1 MKNKFIFL
9 TTLLIIL
16 SSNTFADPTYKNAEL
31 LIQKMWDSFIDGDI
45 DAFSQT
51 MSKDEDMVTFGTD
64 ASERWD
70 SWQELEDSVALQF
83 DAFDVISV
91 DRKNKSLKIS
101 NSGNTAW
108 FSETVDWEFLSNGKT
123 EEVKD
128 IRYTGVMEYRDG
140 QWKIVQFH
148 CSVGVDGQV
157 IEY

>member
-1 MKNKFIFL
+1 
-9 TTLLIIL
+9 
-16 SSNTFADPTYKNAEL
+16 
-31 LIQKMWDSFIDGDI
+31 
-45 DAFSQT
+45 

-70 SWQELEDSVALQF
+70 SWQELENSVALQF

-91 DRKNKSLKIS
+91 ERKNKSLKIS

-108 FSETVDWEFLSNGKT
+108 FSETVDWEFLSNGNT
-123 EEVKD
+123 ESVKD
-128 IRYTGVMEYRDG
+128 IRYTGVMEIRNG

-148 CSVGVDGQV
+148 CSVGVAGQV

>member
-1 MKNKFIFL
+1 MKNKFILL
-9 TTLLIIL
+9 TTLLITFSGI
-16 SSNTFADPTYKNAEL
+16 TFANPTYENAES

-64 ASERWD
+64 ASERWE

-128 IRYTGVMEYRDG
+128 IRYTGVMEYRKG
-140 QWKIVQFH
+140 HWKIVQFH
-148 CSVGVDGQV
+148 CSVGVAGQV

>member
-45 DAFSQT
+45 NAFSQT

-70 SWQELEDSVALQF
+70 SWQELENSVALQF

-91 DRKNKSLKIS
+91 ERKNKSLKIS

-108 FSETVDWEFLSNGKT
+108 FSETVDWEFLSNGNN
-123 EEVKD
+123 ESVKD
-128 IRYTGVMEYRDG
+128 IRYTGVMEYRNG

-148 CSVGVDGQV
+148 CSVGVAGQV

>member
-51 MSKDEDMVTFGTD
+51 MSKDKDMVTFGTD

-91 DRKNKSLKIS
+91 ERKDKSLKIS

-108 FSETVDWEFLSNGKT
+108 FAETVDWEFLSNGKT
-123 EEVKD
+123 EAVKD
-128 IRYTGVMEYRDG
+128 IRYTGVMEYRNG
-140 QWKIVQFH
+140 KWKIVQFH
-148 CSVGVDGQV
+148 CSVGVAGQV

>member
-1 MKNKFIFL
+1 MKNKFILF
-9 TTLLIIL
+9 TTLLITFSGI
-16 SSNTFADPTYKNAEL
+16 TFANPTYENAES

-64 ASERWD
+64 ASERWE

-91 DRKNKSLKIS
+91 ERKNKSLKIS

-128 IRYTGVMEYRDG
+128 IRYTGVMEYRKG
-140 QWKIVQFH
+140 HWKIVQFH
-148 CSVGVDGQV
+148 CSVGVAGQV

>member
-16 SSNTFADPTYKNAEL
+16 SSNAFADPTYKNAEL

-70 SWQELEDSVALQF
+70 SWQELENSVALQF

-91 DRKNKSLKIS
+91 ERKNKSLKIS

-108 FSETVDWEFLSNGKT
+108 FSETVDWEFLSNGNN
-123 EEVKD
+123 ESVKD
-128 IRYTGVMEYRDG
+128 IRYTGVMEYRNG

-148 CSVGVDGQV
+148 CSVGVAGQV

>member
-9 TTLLIIL
+9 ITLLIIL

-70 SWQELEDSVALQF
+70 SWQELENSVALQF

-91 DRKNKSLKIS
+91 ERKNKSLKIS

-108 FSETVDWEFLSNGKT
+108 FSETVDWEFLSNGNN
-123 EEVKD
+123 ESVKD
-128 IRYTGVMEYRDG
+128 IRYTGVMEYRNG

-148 CSVGVDGQV
+148 CSVGVAGQV

>member
-1 MKNKFIFL
+1 MKNKFILL
-9 TTLLIIL
+9 TTLLL
-16 SSNTFADPTYKNAEL
+16 TFSGNTFASPSYENAES

-70 SWQELEDSVALQF
+70 SWQELEDSVAIQF

-123 EEVKD
+123 EAVKD
-128 IRYTGVMEYRDG
+128 IRYTGVMEYRKG
-140 QWKIVQFH
+140 HWKIVQFH
-148 CSVGVDGQV
+148 CSVGVAGQV

>member
-1 MKNKFIFL
+1 MKNKFILF
-9 TTLLIIL
+9 TTLLITFSGI
-16 SSNTFADPTYKNAEL
+16 TFANPTYENAES

-91 DRKNKSLKIS
+91 ERKNKSLKIS
-101 NSGNTAW
+101 NTGNTAW

-123 EEVKD
+123 EAVKD
-128 IRYTGVMEYRDG
+128 IRYTGVMEYRKG
-140 QWKIVQFH
+140 HWKIVQFH
-148 CSVGVDGQV
+148 CSVGVAGQV

>member
-70 SWQELEDSVALQF
+70 SWQELENSVALQF

-91 DRKNKSLKIS
+91 ERKNKSLKIS

-108 FSETVDWEFLSNGKT
+108 FSETVDWEFLSNGNN
-123 EEVKD
+123 ESVKD
-128 IRYTGVMEYRDG
+128 IRYTGVMEYRNG
-140 QWKIVQFH
+140 QWKLSLIH
-148 CSVGVDGQV
+148 
-157 IEY
+157 I

>member
-45 DAFSQT
+45 NAFSQT
-51 MSKDEDMVTFGTD
+51 MSKDKDMVTFGTD

-70 SWQELEDSVALQF
+70 SWQELENSVALQF

-91 DRKNKSLKIS
+91 ERKNKSLKIS

-108 FSETVDWEFLSNGKT
+108 FSETVDWEFLSNGNN
-123 EEVKD
+123 ESVKD
-128 IRYTGVMEYRDG
+128 IRYTGVMEFRNG

-148 CSVGVDGQV
+148 CSVGVAGQV

>member
-1 MKNKFIFL
+1 MKNKFILF
-9 TTLLIIL
+9 TTLLITFSGI
-16 SSNTFADPTYKNAEL
+16 TFANPTYENAES

-64 ASERWD
+64 ASERWE

-91 DRKNKSLKIS
+91 ERKNKSLKIS
-101 NSGNTAW
+101 NTGNTAW

-128 IRYTGVMEYRDG
+128 IRYTGVMEYRKG
-140 QWKIVQFH
+140 HWKIVQFH
-148 CSVGVDGQV
+148 CSVGVAGQV

>member
-1 MKNKFIFL
+1 MKNKFILL
-9 TTLLIIL
+9 TTLLL
-16 SSNTFADPTYKNAEL
+16 TFSGNTFASPTYENAES

-128 IRYTGVMEYRDG
+128 IRYTGVMEYRSG

-148 CSVGVDGQV
+148 CSVGVAGQV

>member
-1 MKNKFIFL
+1 MIKKYILL
-9 TTLLIIL
+9 TLILTPFSYHTL
-16 SSNTFADPTYKNAEL
+16 ADPTYENAES

-128 IRYTGVMEYRDG
+128 IRYTGVMEYRKG

-148 CSVGVDGQV
+148 CSVGVAGQV

>member
-1 MKNKFIFL
+1 MKNKFILL
-9 TTLLIIL
+9 TTLLITFSGI
-16 SSNTFADPTYKNAEL
+16 TFANPTYENAES

-45 DAFSQT
+45 DEFSQT
-51 MSKDEDMVTFGTD
+51 RSNDEDMVTFGTD

-123 EEVKD
+123 EAVKD
-128 IRYTGVMEYRDG
+128 IRYTGVMEYRKG
-140 QWKIVQFH
+140 YWKIVQFH
-148 CSVGVDGQV
+148 CSVGVAGQV

>member
-16 SSNTFADPTYKNAEL
+16 SSNTFADPTIKNAEL
-31 LIQKMWDSFIDGDI
+31 FIQKMWDSFIDGDI

-91 DRKNKSLKIS
+91 ERKNKSLKIS

-108 FSETVDWEFLSNGKT
+108 FSETVDWVFLSNGKT
-123 EEVKD
+123 EVVKD
-128 IRYTGVMEYRDG
+128 IRYTGVMEYRNG

-148 CSVGVDGQV
+148 CSVGVAGQV

>member
-16 SSNTFADPTYKNAEL
+16 SSNTFADQTIKNAEL

-70 SWQELEDSVALQF
+70 SWQELENSVALQF

-91 DRKNKSLKIS
+91 ERKNKSLKIS

-108 FSETVDWEFLSNGKT
+108 FSETVDWEFLSNGNN
-123 EEVKD
+123 ESVKD
-128 IRYTGVMEYRDG
+128 IRYTGVMEYRNG

-148 CSVGVDGQV
+148 CSVGVAGQV

>member
-1 MKNKFIFL
+1 MKNKFILL
-9 TTLLIIL
+9 TTLLI
-16 SSNTFADPTYKNAEL
+16 TFSGIAFANPTYENAES

-51 MSKDEDMVTFGTD
+51 MSKDADMVTFGTD

-128 IRYTGVMEYRDG
+128 IRYTGVMEYRKG
-140 QWKIVQFH
+140 HWKIVQFH
-148 CSVGVDGQV
+148 CSVGVAGQV

>member
-45 DAFSQT
+45 NAFSQT

-70 SWQELEDSVALQF
+70 SWQELENSVALQF

-91 DRKNKSLKIS
+91 ERKNKSLKIS

-108 FSETVDWEFLSNGKT
+108 FSETVDWEFLSNGNN
-123 EEVKD
+123 ESVKD
-128 IRYTGVMEYRDG
+128 IRYTGVMEFRNG

-148 CSVGVDGQV
+148 CSVGVAGQV

>member
-1 MKNKFIFL
+1 MKNKFILL
-9 TTLLIIL
+9 TTLLITFSGI
-16 SSNTFADPTYKNAEL
+16 TFANPTYENAES
-31 LIQKMWDSFIDGDI
+31 LIQKMWDSFVDGDI

-83 DAFDVISV
+83 DTFDVISV
-91 DRKNKSLKIS
+91 ERKNKSLKIS

-123 EEVKD
+123 EAVKD
-128 IRYTGVMEYRDG
+128 IRYTGVMEYRKG
-140 QWKIVQFH
+140 HWKIVQFH
-148 CSVGVDGQV
+148 CSVGVAGQV

>member
-1 MKNKFIFL
+1 MKNKLIFL
-9 TTLLIIL
+9 TTFLIIL

-70 SWQELEDSVALQF
+70 SWQELENSVALQF

-91 DRKNKSLKIS
+91 ERKNKSLKIS

-108 FSETVDWEFLSNGKT
+108 FSETVDWEFLSNGNN
-123 EEVKD
+123 ESVKD
-128 IRYTGVMEYRDG
+128 IRYTGVMEYRNG

-148 CSVGVDGQV
+148 CSVGVAGQV

>member
-70 SWQELEDSVALQF
+70 SWQELENSVALQF

-91 DRKNKSLKIS
+91 ERKNKSLKIS
-101 NSGNTAW
+101 NSGNNAW
-108 FSETVDWEFLSNGKT
+108 FSETVDWEFLSNGNN
-123 EEVKD
+123 ESVKD
-128 IRYTGVMEYRDG
+128 IRYTGVMEYRNG

-148 CSVGVDGQV
+148 CSVGVAGQV

>member
-1 MKNKFIFL
+1 MKNKYILL
-9 TTLLIIL
+9 TTLLITFSGI
-16 SSNTFADPTYKNAEL
+16 TFANPTYENAES

-64 ASERWD
+64 ASERWE

-91 DRKNKSLKIS
+91 ERKNKSLKIS

-128 IRYTGVMEYRDG
+128 IRYTGVMEYRKG
-140 QWKIVQFH
+140 HWKIVQFH
-148 CSVGVDGQV
+148 CSVGVAGQV

>member
-16 SSNTFADPTYKNAEL
+16 SSNTFADPTIKNAEL

-45 DAFSQT
+45 NAFSQT

-91 DRKNKSLKIS
+91 ERKNKSLKIS

-123 EEVKD
+123 EVVKD
-128 IRYTGVMEYRDG
+128 IRYTGVMEYRNG

-148 CSVGVDGQV
+148 CSVGVAGQV

>member
-1 MKNKFIFL
+1 MKNKFILL
-9 TTLLIIL
+9 TTLLITFSGI
-16 SSNTFADPTYKNAEL
+16 TFANPTYENAES

-51 MSKDEDMVTFGTD
+51 RSKDEDMVTFGTD

-70 SWQELEDSVALQF
+70 SWQALEDSVALQF
-83 DAFDVISV
+83 DAFNVVSV
-91 DRKNKSLKIS
+91 ERKNKSLKIS
-101 NSGNTAW
+101 NSANTAW

-128 IRYTGVMEYRDG
+128 IRYTGVMEYRKG

-148 CSVGVDGQV
+148 CSVGVAGQV

>member
-1 MKNKFIFL
+1 MKNKFILL
-9 TTLLIIL
+9 TTLLITFSGI
-16 SSNTFADPTYKNAEL
+16 TFANPTYENAES

-70 SWQELEDSVALQF
+70 SWQELEDSVVLQF

-91 DRKNKSLKIS
+91 ERKNKSLKIS
-101 NSGNTAW
+101 NTGNTAW

-123 EEVKD
+123 EAVKD
-128 IRYTGVMEYRDG
+128 IRYTGVMEYRKG
-140 QWKIVQFH
+140 HWKIVQFH
-148 CSVGVDGQV
+148 CSVGVAGQV

>member
-1 MKNKFIFL
+1 MKNKFILFKTFL
-9 TTLLIIL
+9 LTF
-16 SSNTFADPTYKNAEL
+16 SVNTFADPTYENAES

-91 DRKNKSLKIS
+91 ERKNKSLKIS
-101 NSGNTAW
+101 NTGNTAW

-123 EEVKD
+123 EAVKD
-128 IRYTGVMEYRDG
+128 IRYTGVMEYRKG
-140 QWKIVQFH
+140 HWKIVQFH
-148 CSVGVDGQV
+148 CSVGVAGQV

>member
-1 MKNKFIFL
+1 MKNKFILL
-9 TTLLIIL
+9 TTLLI
-16 SSNTFADPTYKNAEL
+16 TFSGIAFANPTYENAES

-128 IRYTGVMEYRDG
+128 IRYTGVMEYRKG
-140 QWKIVQFH
+140 HWKIVQFH
-148 CSVGVDGQV
+148 CSVGVAGQV

>member
-70 SWQELEDSVALQF
+70 SWQELENSVALQF

-91 DRKNKSLKIS
+91 ERKNKSLKIS

-108 FSETVDWEFLSNGKT
+108 FSETVDWEFLSNGNN
-123 EEVKD
+123 ESVKD
-128 IRYTGVMEYRDG
+128 LSLIHISEPTRR
-140 QWKIVQFH
+140 
-148 CSVGVDGQV
+148 
-157 IEY
+157 

>member
-1 MKNKFIFL
+1 MKNKLIIL
-9 TTLLIIL
+9 TTLLITL
-16 SSNTFADPTYKNAEL
+16 SSNIFANPTYENAES
-31 LIQKMWDSFIDGDI
+31 LIQKMWNSFIDGDI

-51 MSKDEDMVTFGTD
+51 MSKDKDMVTFGTD

-70 SWQELEDSVALQF
+70 SWQALEDSVALQF
-83 DAFDVISV
+83 DAFDVVSV
-91 DRKNKSLKIS
+91 ERKNKSLKIS

-123 EEVKD
+123 EVVKD
-128 IRYTGVMEYRDG
+128 IRYTGVMEYRNG

-148 CSVGVDGQV
+148 CSVGVAGQV

>member
-51 MSKDEDMVTFGTD
+51 MSKDKDMVTFGTD

-70 SWQELEDSVALQF
+70 SWQELENSVALQF
-83 DAFDVISV
+83 EAFDVISV
-91 DRKNKSLKIS
+91 ERKNKSLKIS

-108 FSETVDWEFLSNGKT
+108 FSETVDWEFLSNGNN
-123 EEVKD
+123 ESVKD
-128 IRYTGVMEYRDG
+128 IRYTGVMEYRNG

-148 CSVGVDGQV
+148 CSVGVAGQV

>member
-1 MKNKFIFL
+1 MKNKLIIL
-9 TTLLIIL
+9 TTLLITL
-16 SSNTFADPTYKNAEL
+16 SSNIFANPTYENAES

-91 DRKNKSLKIS
+91 ERKNKSLKIS
-101 NSGNTAW
+101 NTGNTAW

-123 EEVKD
+123 EAVKD
-128 IRYTGVMEYRDG
+128 IRYTGVMEYRKG
-140 QWKIVQFH
+140 HWKIVQFH
-148 CSVGVDGQV
+148 CSVGVAGQV

>member
-1 MKNKFIFL
+1 MKNKFILL
-9 TTLLIIL
+9 TTLLL
-16 SSNTFADPTYKNAEL
+16 TFSGNSFANPSYENAEL

-108 FSETVDWEFLSNGKT
+108 FSETVDWKFLSNGKT

-148 CSVGVDGQV
+148 CSVGVAGQV

>member
-70 SWQELEDSVALQF
+70 SWQELENSVALQF

-91 DRKNKSLKIS
+91 ERKNKSLKIS

-108 FSETVDWEFLSNGKT
+108 FSETVDWEFLSNGNN
-123 EEVKD
+123 ESVKD
-128 IRYTGVMEYRDG
+128 IRYTGVMEYRKG

-148 CSVGVDGQV
+148 CSVGVAGQV

>member
-1 MKNKFIFL
+1 MKNKFILL
-9 TTLLIIL
+9 TTLLITFSGI
-16 SSNTFADPTYKNAEL
+16 TFANPTYENAEL

-70 SWQELEDSVALQF
+70 SWQELKDSVALQF

-91 DRKNKSLKIS
+91 ERKNKSLKIS

-123 EEVKD
+123 EAVKD
-128 IRYTGVMEYRDG
+128 IRYTGVMDYRKG
-140 QWKIVQFH
+140 YWKIVQFH
-148 CSVGVDGQV
+148 CSVGVAGQV

>member
-16 SSNTFADPTYKNAEL
+16 SSNTFADPTIKNAEL
-31 LIQKMWDSFIDGDI
+31 FIQKMWDSFIDGDI

-70 SWQELEDSVALQF
+70 SWQELENSVALQF

-91 DRKNKSLKIS
+91 ERKNKSLKIS

-108 FSETVDWEFLSNGKT
+108 FSETVDWEFLSNGNN
-123 EEVKD
+123 ESVKD
-128 IRYTGVMEYRDG
+128 IRYTGVMEYRNG

-148 CSVGVDGQV
+148 CSVGVAGQV

>member
-1 MKNKFIFL
+1 MKNKFILL
-9 TTLLIIL
+9 TTLLITFSGI
-16 SSNTFADPTYKNAEL
+16 TFANPTYENAES

-64 ASERWD
+64 ASERCD
-70 SWQELEDSVALQF
+70 SWQELKDSVALQF

-91 DRKNKSLKIS
+91 ERKNKSLKIS

-123 EEVKD
+123 EAVKD
-128 IRYTGVMEYRDG
+128 IRYTGVMDYRKG
-140 QWKIVQFH
+140 YWKIVQFH
-148 CSVGVDGQV
+148 CSVGVAGQV

>member
-1 MKNKFIFL
+1 MKNKFILL
-9 TTLLIIL
+9 TTLLITFSGI
-16 SSNTFADPTYKNAEL
+16 TFANPTYENAES
-31 LIQKMWDSFIDGDI
+31 LIQKMWDSFVDGDI

-91 DRKNKSLKIS
+91 ERKNKSLKIS
-101 NSGNTAW
+101 NTGNTAW

-123 EEVKD
+123 EAVKD
-128 IRYTGVMEYRDG
+128 IRYTGVMEYRKG
-140 QWKIVQFH
+140 HWKIVQFH
-148 CSVGVDGQV
+148 CSVGVAGQV

>member
-1 MKNKFIFL
+1 MKNKFILL
-9 TTLLIIL
+9 TTLLITFSGI
-16 SSNTFADPTYKNAEL
+16 TFANPTYENAES

-64 ASERWD
+64 ASERGD
-70 SWQELEDSVALQF
+70 RWQELEDSVALQF

-91 DRKNKSLKIS
+91 DRKNNSLKIS
-101 NSGNTAW
+101 NSGTTAW

-128 IRYTGVMEYRDG
+128 IRYTGVMEYRKG

-148 CSVGVDGQV
+148 CSVGVAGQV